1 MRKQILFNSGRSFHK
16 PQPNYA
22 KKSLQTKPIIKQQS
36 HLNSLKS
43 MKVKLL
49 NDSRKSNKPPIQLIP
64 YGFFNSHEYPNYKL
78 IKNNDFVSE
87 RVCAVNIPRFDDL
100 GSFLQPNYIRPYYFP
115 FSTGHI
121 PRFGDLGSF
130 LQPNYIRPYYF
141 PFSTGRSKKRLS
153 DHIDCYPNKKRLHND
168 NNCSPNKKRKLN
180 DSTVISLY
188 KE

>member
-115 FSTGHI
+115 FSTG
-121 PRFGDLGSF
+121 
-130 LQPNYIRPYYF
+130 
-141 PFSTGRSKKRLS
+141 RSKKRLS